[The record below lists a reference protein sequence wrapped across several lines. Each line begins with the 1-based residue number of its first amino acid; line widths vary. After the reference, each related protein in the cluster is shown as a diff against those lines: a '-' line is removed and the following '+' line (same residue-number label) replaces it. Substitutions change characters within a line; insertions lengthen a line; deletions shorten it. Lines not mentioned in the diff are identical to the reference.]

1 MSGATETRTGELLA
15 RIEAA
20 TADARLQSKLDDPA
34 AQKVLE
40 VSRAMLDRGD
50 RTLKHTAIA
59 EQCEVPPAVV
69 RKLFPTRE
77 SLIRASLQNVRML
90 NLLAMRLAVERAR
103 HADPVADLIAEFGAW
118 FEDPRGLRGG
128 RLTLDMWAESC
139 RSPVMRRDFVEI
151 HQFWVELL
159 TIMIESEIGEGRAPF
174 TPASVAATLLA
185 AFNGL
190 QVSATLCESGQRGI
204 VETAI
209 QFWRL
214 VRLHCDESNRGGL

>member
-1 MSGATETRTGELLA
+1 VNPFWDNPVLGSILCHVLIHGAGRPQLTR
-15 RIEAA
+15 
-20 TADARLQSKLDDPA
+20 
-34 AQKVLE
+34 
-40 VSRAMLDRGD
+40 
-50 RTLKHTAIA
+50 
-59 EQCEVPPAVV
+59 
-69 RKLFPTRE
+69 
-77 SLIRASLQNVRML
+77 
-90 NLLAMRLAVERAR
+90 
-103 HADPVADLIAEFGAW
+103 
-118 FEDPRGLRGG
+118 
-128 RLTLDMWAESC
+128 
-139 RSPVMRRDFVEI
+139 
-151 HQFWVELL
+151 WVELL